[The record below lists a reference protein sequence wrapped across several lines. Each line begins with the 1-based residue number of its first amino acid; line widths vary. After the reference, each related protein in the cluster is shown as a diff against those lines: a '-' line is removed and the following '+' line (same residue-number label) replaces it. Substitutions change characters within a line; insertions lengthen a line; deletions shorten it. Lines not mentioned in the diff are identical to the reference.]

1 MAKEPNRI
9 RKAPASPDAAAVP
22 SVESTAT
29 ETTAE
34 MAAET
39 AATAGETPN
48 NEAAAV
54 LPIAVQMYTLRDV
67 KMPIAELLQEIAAIG
82 FDGVE
87 LAGTYGKSATELKAL
102 LDAAGLQV
110 ASAHVALDAL
120 EADLP
125 SVIKYH
131 KAIGNRVLVVPWLPE
146 DLRPRTG
153 EGWRVLG
160 KRLDVLGRRASF
172 AGMRLLYHNHD
183 FEMKLYDGKT
193 AMAWLLSGAMPEHL
207 GFEPDIAWISI
218 GHQDSV
224 ATLAANSGR
233 VPPLHAK
240 DRHEDFAAH
249 GFADA
254 GAGMLDWSAIL
265 PAARAAGVEW
275 LVVEHDHPTDA
286 LATIRNSF
294 AFLAGK
300 VK

>member
-1 MAKEPNRI
+1 MAKEPNRV

-29 ETTAE
+29 E
-34 MAAET
+34 MAAAT

-48 NEAAAV
+48 NATAAA

-67 KMPIAELLQEIAAIG
+67 KVPVAELLQEIAAIG

-87 LAGTYGKSATELKAL
+87 LAGTFGKSAAELKAL

-120 EADLP
+120 EADLLG
-125 SVIKYH
+125 VIKYH
-131 KAIGNRVLVVPWLPE
+131 KTIGNHVLVVPWLPE

-160 KRLDVLGRRASF
+160 KRLDGLGRRASF

-193 AMAWLLSGAMPEHL
+193 AMAWLLSGALPEHL

-218 GHQDSV
+218 GRQDIV

-233 VPPLHAK
+233 VPRLHAK
-240 DRHEDFAAH
+240 DHHEDFAAH

-254 GAGMLDWSAIL
+254 GAGILDWDAIL

-286 LATIRNSF
+286 LATIRNSY